1 MPSICS
7 TQKCNP
13 HFFFISLFFFA
24 FSLCFQKNNVFTMSI
39 ETCILWRTQMWQPK
53 WEPLKSLC
61 VLCFSSLSL
70 SHGSEDA
77 TFFLVSYVLCFL
89 IPHRNDN
96 GQFPLCLLPL
106 LFFSV
111 YVIGCVCV
119 CVMPLVCSFICS
131 SSFSITSLAFTLAV
145 NAVWLQSLV
154 GKWKV
159 CLCWTMSWTLT
170 SHLTS
175 TQGCDW
181 TCYPAEGLQVT
192 W

>member
-1 MPSICS
+1 MLFLCVFKKTIVSLWALKLAYYEELKCDSQNENRWSPCVFCVFHRSHSHMGVKMPLFFGVICS
-7 TQKCNP
+7 VFPDPPPERQWTIP
-13 HFFFISLFFFA
+13 SMFASITFFF
-24 FSLCFQKNNVFTMSI
+24 
-39 ETCILWRTQMWQPK
+39 
-53 WEPLKSLC
+53 C
-61 VLCFSSLSL
+61 VCYWL
-70 SHGSEDA
+70 
-77 TFFLVSYVLCFL
+77 
-89 IPHRNDN
+89 
-96 GQFPLCLLPL
+96 
-106 LFFSV
+106 
-111 YVIGCVCV
+111 CVCV

>member
-1 MPSICS
+1 MKNSNVTAKMRTVEVPVCFVFFIALTLTWEWRC
-7 TQKCNP
+7 
-13 HFFFISLFFFA
+13 HFFFGVICSVFPDPPPERQWTIPSMFASITFFF
-24 FSLCFQKNNVFTMSI
+24 
-39 ETCILWRTQMWQPK
+39 
-53 WEPLKSLC
+53 C
-61 VLCFSSLSL
+61 VCYWL
-70 SHGSEDA
+70 
-77 TFFLVSYVLCFL
+77 
-89 IPHRNDN
+89 
-96 GQFPLCLLPL
+96 
-106 LFFSV
+106 
-111 YVIGCVCV
+111 CVCV